1 MNKYKILALL
11 ISVIFIFSVASA
23 AIYAHPG
30 HGSEY
35 AEEVTSSDAGSSSH
49 VSGSGG
55 GSPSSGSSSSGSSG
69 SHVSGSGGSSSG
81 SSGSYVSGSGG
92 SSSAS
97 FGGSSGSSSDV
108 GDNLENSTQ
117 NDSNSSIEEV
127 NSTTNDTN
135 SDEVDNNASE
145 ENNFF
150 TLSNIILLVCFL
162 LCGFFAVI
170 ILSKVF
176 FKWGDFQCI
185 FLMALFLWIKPLY
198 IG

>member
-69 SHVSGSGGSSSG
+69 SH
-81 SSGSYVSGSGG
+81 VSGSGG

-176 FKWGDFQCI
+176 FK
-185 FLMALFLWIKPLY
+185 
-198 IG
+198 